1 MGKTLE
7 KDRIDKILDTVMK
20 VARGHYSVQIEL
32 SGKNDEFDSLA
43 MGINMMINDIRTRE
57 EELQQEITER
67 KRVEEEL
74 RREKENSEAYL
85 TIAGVI
91 LAIIDA
97 DENISLI
104 NKKGCEVLGYQ
115 EGELIV
121 RNWFETLLPQRIKDE
136 IRGVFGKLMDGDTE
150 PVEYYENPLLS
161 KDGEERLIA
170 FHNTVIKNPRG
181 QIVGVL
187 LSGEDITERKQME
200 EKLQQSEG
208 KLRQMFAS
216 ITDGLAVTDLNG
228 VINDVNARLVEMHG
242 FDSRDEILGKY
253 ASELLASFDRDRA
266 MLHMQKIL
274 EEGFARSSEF
284 TLLRADGSIF
294 LGELSM
300 GLLKDASGN
309 PIGSITI
316 GRDITER
323 KWMEEALQESEE
335 RYLTLVSLGA
345 EVGEAVIMLQDTE
358 QGEGVQSFVND
369 AWTRITGYSKEEL
382 LGMSFFDLV
391 HPKHRQASIE
401 RHQRKMRGVAI
412 PVLFEMSIIRKD
424 GLEIPIELTSAYTT
438 YKGEQGNVCYIR
450 DITERKQAE
459 ERENQLQQELYL
471 ASRLATVG
479 EMSSG
484 IAHEIN
490 NPLTGVMGFSQLLM
504 KKDISDDIRKD
515 VDIIYEGAKRIASI
529 TERML
534 TFAHQH
540 KPERTLVNI
549 NDIIE
554 TTLAM
559 RTYEMES
566 SNIKV
571 TTKLSTDIPL
581 TFADAGQ
588 LQQVFLNIVLN
599 AEMEMKLAHGKGNLS
614 VRTERIDNTIRVS
627 FKDDGPGIPKK
638 NLDRLF
644 DPFFT
649 TRDPDKGTGLGLSIC
664 YTIVN
669 QHGGKIYA
677 RSKLG
682 KGATFF
688 VELPIVTQA
697 EQLKMAETA
706 TEVSKTLP
714 RARILVVDDEPIVQ
728 EFLTEMLGGEGH
740 EVEII
745 ENGDDALERLKSEDY
760 DVILLDIK
768 LPGMSGIELYE
779 YMQNNLKSSAK
790 KVVFITGDVM
800 GQETMDFLSRTTAPY
815 IPKPFD
821 TEQLKKDI
829 DRILS
834 QQA

>member
-1 MGKTLE
+1 MGKKLE
-7 KDRIDKILDTVMK
+7 KDRINEMVQAATK
-20 VARGHYSVQIEL
+20 VARGDYSVQIEL
-32 SGKNDEFDSLA
+32 SGKNDEFDSLT
-43 MGINMMINDIRTRE
+43 MGINMMIDDIRTRE

-67 KRVEEEL
+67 KKAEEEL
-74 RREKENSEAYL
+74 RREKESSEAYL
-85 TIAGVI
+85 NIAGVI

-115 EGELIV
+115 EGELIG

-136 IRGVFGKLMDGDTE
+136 IRGVFGKLMAGDTE

-170 FHNTVIKNPRG
+170 FHKTVIKNPSG

-187 LSGEDITERKQME
+187 LSGEDITERKLVEEELEIQRARFRSIFDYSLEGIVTLDINNNILDVNLGFENIYGYKIEEVKAKRLDELIVPERFYYTEAKELDQMALDGFLGYE
-200 EKLQQSEG
+200 TIRKRKDGTELN
-208 KLRQMFAS
+208 AS
-216 ITDGLAVTDLNG
+216 ISAGPVKIGGETGG
-228 VINDVNARLVEMHG
+228 RFVI
-242 FDSRDEILGKY
+242 F
-253 ASELLASFDRDRA
+253 
-266 MLHMQKIL
+266 
-274 EEGFARSSEF
+274 
-284 TLLRADGSIF
+284 
-294 LGELSM
+294 
-300 GLLKDASGN
+300 
-309 PIGSITI
+309 
-316 GRDITER
+316 RDITNHKRAEETLEQKTRELETFINNIPHMAWLKDSDSNFIVCNQKFGDTVGMDPEYLRSHSCAVCFGEETAMKFKEDDVKVMEGR
-323 KWMEEALQESEE
+323 KQITFEETIVDNDGKEICLETTKSPIFNATGS
-335 RYLTLVSLGA
+335 V
-345 EVGEAVIMLQDTE
+345 VGIVGI
-358 QGEGVQSFVND
+358 GV
-369 AWTRITGYSKEEL
+369 
-382 LGMSFFDLV
+382 
-391 HPKHRQASIE
+391 
-401 RHQRKMRGVAI
+401 
-412 PVLFEMSIIRKD
+412 
-424 GLEIPIELTSAYTT
+424 
-438 YKGEQGNVCYIR
+438 

-459 ERENQLQQELYL
+459 EREKQLQQELNL

-490 NPLTGVMGFSQLLM
+490 NPLTGVMGFSQMLM
-504 KKDISDDIRKD
+504 KKDIPDDIRKD

-534 TFAHQH
+534 TFARQR
-540 KPERTLVNI
+540 KPERTSVNI

-559 RTYEMES
+559 RAYEMES
-566 SNIKV
+566 SNIKI
-571 TTKLSTDIPL
+571 TTQLASDIPL

-599 AEMEMKLAHGKGNLS
+599 AEMEMKLARGKGNLT
-614 VRTERIDNTIRVS
+614 VKTERIDNTIRLS

-677 RSKLG
+677 RSKLE

-714 RARILVVDDEPIVQ
+714 RARILVVDDDTIVQ
-728 EFLTEMLGGEGH
+728 EFLTEMLGEEGH

-834 QQA
+834 QKA

>member
-1 MGKTLE
+1 MKDQDKTKDQLINELDEMRQRVAELE
-7 KDRIDKILDTVMK
+7 TME
-20 VARGHYSVQIEL
+20 G
-32 SGKNDEFDSLA
+32 
-43 MGINMMINDIRTRE
+43 
-57 EELQQEITER
+57 ER
-67 KRVEEEL
+67 KQVEEKLQEE
-74 RREKENSEAYL
+74 RNKAQRYL
-85 TIAGVI
+85 DIAGVI
-91 LAIIDA
+91 FVVLGA
-97 DENISLI
+97 DQKVSLI
-104 NKKGCEVLGYQ
+104 NRKGCEILGYK
-115 EGELIV
+115 EEEIIGKNWFDNFLAERV
-121 RNWFETLLPQRIKDE
+121 RNEVKA
-136 IRGVFGKLMDGDTE
+136 VFNKLMAGKIE
-150 PVEYYENPLLS
+150 PVEYFENPILTKTGQERTIVWYNTILTDEQGNVIGTLS
-161 KDGEERLIA
+161 
-170 FHNTVIKNPRG
+170 
-181 QIVGVL
+181 
-187 LSGEDITERKQME
+187 SGEDITESRQAEAELQADRNKLATILDSIEDGVYIVNQQYDIQYVNTVLQSQFGPIEGRKCYQYFHDLKE
-200 EKLQQSEG
+200 PCPWCQNQSVFAG
-208 KLRQMFAS
+208 KTVRWEWYSFKNQRTYDLIDTPLR
-216 ITDGLAVTDLNG
+216 N
-228 VINDVNARLVEMHG
+228 
-242 FDSRDEILGKY
+242 
-253 ASELLASFDRDRA
+253 
-266 MLHMQKIL
+266 
-274 EEGFARSSEF
+274 
-284 TLLRADGSIF
+284 ADGSI
-294 LGELSM
+294 
-300 GLLKDASGN
+300 
-309 PIGSITI
+309 
-316 GRDITER
+316 
-323 KWMEEALQESEE
+323 
-335 RYLTLVSLGA
+335 
-345 EVGEAVIMLQDTE
+345 
-358 QGEGVQSFVND
+358 
-369 AWTRITGYSKEEL
+369 SK
-382 LGMSFFDLV
+382 
-391 HPKHRQASIE
+391 
-401 RHQRKMRGVAI
+401 
-412 PVLFEMSIIRKD
+412 
-424 GLEIPIELTSAYTT
+424 LEIF
-438 YKGEQGNVCYIR
+438 R

-459 ERENQLQQELYL
+459 ERENQLQQELNL

-490 NPLTGVMGFSQLLM
+490 NPLTGVMGFSQMLM
-504 KKDISDDIRKD
+504 EKDISDDIRKD

-534 TFAHQH
+534 TFARQR
-540 KPERTLVNI
+540 KPERTSVNI

-559 RTYEMES
+559 RAYEMKS

-599 AEMEMKLAHGKGNLS
+599 AEMEMKLARGKGNLS
-614 VRTERIDNTIRVS
+614 VRTERIDNTIRLS

-677 RSKLG
+677 RSQLR

-697 EQLKMAETA
+697 EQLKMAEPA
-706 TEVSKTLP
+706 AEVSKTLS
-714 RARILVVDDEPIVQ
+714 RARILVVDDDTIVQ
-728 EFLTEMLGGEGH
+728 EFLTEMLGEEGH

-745 ENGDDALERLKSEDY
+745 ANGDDALERLKSEDY

-779 YMQNNLKSSAK
+779 YMQNNLESSAK

-821 TEQLKKDI
+821 TEQLKNDI

-834 QQA
+834 QKA